1 MDRMYRAAGPARS
14 AATRLAPP
22 APRRRPARPRSAGAV
37 AVGGGG
43 YGFPMAARTKSAKDR
58 PSYRCTECGWTTAKW
73 LGRCPECQAWGTVE
87 EYGAAPAVRTTA
99 AGRVSAPALP
109 IGQVDGRQ
117 ATARSTGVPEL
128 DRVLGGGL
136 VPGAVVLLAGE
147 PGVGKSTLLL
157 DVAAKAAGPEHPTLY
172 VTGEE
177 SAGQVRLRA
186 DRINALHDHL
196 YLAAETNLASVLG
209 HLDEVKPSL
218 LILDSVQTI
227 ASPEIDGAPGGM
239 AQVREVAGA
248 LIRASKERGM
258 STLLVGHV
266 TKDGAIA
273 GPRLLE
279 HLVDVVLH
287 FEGDRHARLRLV
299 RGVKN
304 RYGATDEVGCFELHD
319 EGITGLTDPSGL
331 FLTRRDEPVPGTCLT
346 VTLEGRRPLVAE
358 VQALTVESQIPSP
371 RRTTSGLETSRVSMM
386 LAVLEQ
392 RGRISALGKRDIYSA
407 TVGGVKLSEPAA
419 DLAIALALASAA
431 SDTPLPKNLVAI
443 GEVGLAGEVR
453 RVTGV
458 QRRLAEA
465 HRLGFTHA
473 LVPADPGKVP
483 AGMTVTEVANMG
495 DALRVLPRGRRRGDN
510 DGPGKGPESAPW
522 GAREAAARGGRGGGR
537 DSGRGAA
544 RDEDREP
551 F

>member
-1 MDRMYRAAGPARS
+1 M
-14 AATRLAPP
+14 ATRK
-22 APRRRPARPRSAGAV
+22 S
-37 AVGGGG
+37 
-43 YGFPMAARTKSAKDR
+43 SAKER

-87 EYGAAPAVRTTA
+87 EFGGAPAVRTTA
-99 AGRVSAPALP
+99 PGRVTTAAVP

-117 ATARSTGVPEL
+117 AAARSTGVPEL

-136 VPGAVVLLAGE
+136 VPGAVALLAGE

-157 DVAAKAAGPEHPTLY
+157 DVAAKAASDDHRTLY

-177 SAGQVRLRA
+177 SASQVRLRA
-186 DRINALHDHL
+186 DRIGAIDDHL
-196 YLAAETNLASVLG
+196 YLAAETDLSAVLG
-209 HLDEVKPSL
+209 HLDTVKPSL
-218 LILDSVQTI
+218 LILDSVQTV

-279 HLVDVVLH
+279 HLVDVVLS

-304 RYGATDEVGCFELHD
+304 RYGTTDEVGCFELHD
-319 EGITGLTDPSGL
+319 EGIIGLADPSGL
-331 FLTRRDEPVPGTCLT
+331 FLTRRAEPVPGTCLT

-358 VQALTVESQIPSP
+358 VQALTVDSQIPSP

-407 TVGGVKLSEPAA
+407 TVGGVKLTEPAA
-419 DLAIALALASAA
+419 DLAVALALASAA

-458 QRRLAEA
+458 QRRLSEA
-465 HRLGFTHA
+465 ARLGFTHA
-473 LVPADPGKVP
+473 LVPSDPGKIP
-483 AGMTVTEVANMG
+483 DGMRVLEVADVG
-495 DALRVLPRGRRRGDN
+495 QALSVLPKRVRR
-510 DGPGKGPESAPW
+510 EAPQEE
-522 GAREAAARGGRGGGR
+522 GARR
-537 DSGRGAA
+537 
-544 RDEDREP
+544 
-551 F
+551 

>member
-1 MDRMYRAAGPARS
+1 M
-14 AATRLAPP
+14 ATRK
-22 APRRRPARPRSAGAV
+22 S
-37 AVGGGG
+37 
-43 YGFPMAARTKSAKDR
+43 SAKER

-87 EYGAAPAVRTTA
+87 EFGGAPAVRTTA
-99 AGRVSAPALP
+99 PGRVTTAALP

-157 DVAAKAAGPEHPTLY
+157 DVAAKAASAEHRTLY

-177 SAGQVRLRA
+177 SASQVRLRA
-186 DRINALHDHL
+186 DRIGALDEDL
-196 YLAAETNLASVLG
+196 YLAAETDLSAVLG
-209 HLDEVKPSL
+209 HLDGVKPSL
-218 LILDSVQTI
+218 LILDSVQTV

-304 RYGATDEVGCFELHD
+304 RYGTTDEVGCFELHD
-319 EGITGLTDPSGL
+319 EGITGLADPSGL

-358 VQALTVESQIPSP
+358 VQALTVDSQIPSP

-419 DLAIALALASAA
+419 DLAVALALASAA

-458 QRRLAEA
+458 QRRLSEA
-465 HRLGFTHA
+465 ARLGFTHA
-473 LVPADPGKVP
+473 LVPSDPGRIP
-483 AGMTVTEVANMG
+483 DGMRVLEVADVG
-495 DALRVLPRGRRRGDN
+495 QALSVLPKRVR
-510 DGPGKGPESAPW
+510 
-522 GAREAAARGGRGGGR
+522 REAPREEEARR
-537 DSGRGAA
+537 
-544 RDEDREP
+544 
-551 F
+551 